1 MSLPKFEV
9 ALQPTNEQIQA
20 GIKQLLEEVPGLE
33 DELDDERLQDAVV
46 FIWQAMIA
54 AR

>member
-9 ALQPTNEQIQA
+9 ALQPTDEQIQA
-20 GIKQLLEEVPGLE
+20 GVNQLLEEIPGLE
-33 DELDDERLQDAVV
+33 AEFDYEQLQNAVV

>member
-9 ALQPTNEQIQA
+9 ALQPTDEQIQA
-20 GIKQLLEEVPGLE
+20 GIKQLLEDAPGLE
-33 DELDDERLQDAVV
+33 DELDYEQLQDVVV

>member
-9 ALQPTNEQIQA
+9 ALQPTDEQIQA
-20 GIKQLLEEVPGLE
+20 GINQLLEEIHGLE
-33 DELDDERLQDAVV
+33 DELDDDQLQDAVV

>member
-9 ALQPTNEQIQA
+9 ALQPTDEQIQA
-20 GIKQLLEEVPGLE
+20 GINQLLEEIPGLE
-33 DELDDERLQDAVV
+33 DELDDDQLQDAVV

>member
-9 ALQPTNEQIQA
+9 SIQPTDEQIQA
-20 GIKQLLEEVPGLE
+20 GINQLLEEIPGIE
-33 DELDDERLQDAVV
+33 DELDDEQLQDAVV
-46 FIWQAMIA
+46 FIWQSMIA

>member
-9 ALQPTNEQIQA
+9 ALQPTDEQIQS
-20 GIKQLLEEVPGLE
+20 GVEQLLEAIPSLE
-33 DELDDERLQDAVV
+33 DELDDEQLQDAVV